1 MEEPVI
7 STLEK
12 SKTSLHKRESCA
24 RFFWHWRSCVLC
36 ISSTRTNSNPS

>member
-1 MEEPVI
+1 MGSHRNQEADILMEEPVI

-24 RFFWHWRSCVLC
+24 RFF
-36 ISSTRTNSNPS
+36 